1 MRKVIFLVWVVLI
14 LIGGCEKTP
23 EIDPGTARQMITHR
37 NLGLAY
43 LEESKLPEARA
54 EFQSLV
60 EIAPREPLGY
70 ANLGLTYLRMAGGLE
85 QAEKWL
91 QEALHLEPDHPDIR
105 LLLAKVYELTRRKN
119 QAIRTLENT
128 LKKHPDHM
136 RTLYQ
141 LAQYYLTTEDSDARQ
156 QAIERLTQVVIIV
169 PANVAARLQLVELLL
184 RHGKP
189 LQGVQHL
196 EAIGQILPELP
207 DGSLEI
213 FQRSLELMRDE
224 SGEQAA
230 VPARIFHNLRKPT
243 YFYQAALTE
252 LRGTGGPI
260 AGVPIYRF
268 SQVVSLPIQ
277 EQTGIP
283 DGLNFTEVTAA
294 SGLDIISSDDIP
306 ESGDDYPQLV
316 LAHGDYNGDGN
327 QDVFVSRWLAEEQ
340 VSRQYLFVN
349 DNGVFSDVAADAGI
363 SHSGRDL
370 YALFADYD
378 NDGYQDLFVTNT
390 RTSRLYHNTGAGA
403 FRDVTASAGIQTDPT
418 IQDRAAVFADL
429 DLEGDLDLFI
439 ATSSQNRLYRNN
451 SDGTF
456 TEIAAEVGISGE
468 EVISRAA
475 GFGDFDDDG
484 DIDLLVVN
492 QEADNRFY
500 DNLRRSYFRDIT
512 EYTGLATD
520 GGSGAVAVGDYNN
533 DGYLDLFV
541 TGLAGGHSLF
551 ANRGDGTFE
560 RDARSDSVF
569 ESIKGMAGL
578 DAAFF
583 DADNDGYL
591 DLIVAGTA
599 VDTAQKG
606 AGLRLFY
613 NDGEGKYLDA
623 SSLLPEHLE
632 ACSQVELADYDND
645 GDLDIFLAGFHDI
658 HLLRNDGG
666 NVNNYLV
673 VRLAGL
679 RTGSSKNNYFGI
691 GAKVEVKAG
700 TLYQMRIMSGPI
712 AHFGLGDREGAD
724 VVRVVWS
731 NGVRQNRFNPEKNQT
746 IMEYQILKGSCPFLY
761 TWDGEGF
768 TMVTDVHWRSAIGMP
783 LGIMSGEIAYGFANS
798 ADEYF
803 KVPGRF
809 LQPRDGQYLLQF
821 TEELWET
828 VYLDEV
834 NLVVVDHPD
843 SVEIYIDEQF
853 TLPPFSPLK
862 IHTVAQHLLPIAV
875 TDQSG
880 QDLLPKVIA
889 QDEVYIGGFHPARYQ
904 GVVNLHDLIIDLGE
918 LQADDEIVLF
928 LEGWIF
934 PTDASIN
941 VAIGQSSVHEVI
953 QPYLQVPDA
962 TGGWQTVVPFV
973 GFPKGKSKMVIVDL
987 TGKFPAADYRV
998 RLRTNMQ
1005 IYWDRI
1011 FFTANAPRAP
1021 IKETTLNPLWADIH
1035 YRGFS
1040 RLYRKGPDSP
1050 HWFDYQD
1057 VSTEPLWR
1065 DLVGS
1070 YTRYGEVT
1078 PLLIDSDSR
1087 YVIIN
1092 AGDEVSL
1099 KFDAEKVPPLPA
1111 GWSRDFLFYSDGW
1124 LKDGDLNTA
1133 HGQTVGPLPF
1143 HGMTS
1148 YPYGPDESYPGDEK
1162 TYLQEYNTRAVTAEA
1177 FKRFLFNYHEDE

>member
-1 MRKVIFLVWVVLI
+1 
-14 LIGGCEKTP
+14 
-23 EIDPGTARQMITHR
+23 MITHR

-43 LEESKLPEARA
+43 LEESKLLDARD
-54 EFQSLV
+54 EFLLLV

-70 ANLGLTYLRMAGGLE
+70 ANLGLTYLRMAGGLG

-91 QEALHLEPDHPDIR
+91 QKALRLEPDHPDIR
-105 LLLAKVYELTRRKN
+105 LLLAQVHELTSRKN
-119 QAIRTLENT
+119 QAIHTLENT
-128 LKKHPDHM
+128 LKKHPNHV

-141 LAQYYLTTEDSDARQ
+141 LAQYYLAADDPATRQ
-156 QAIERLTQVVIIV
+156 QAVERLILVVNIV
-169 PANVAARLQLVELLL
+169 PANVAASLQLVELLVQY
-184 RHGKP
+184 GKP
-189 LQGVQHL
+189 LLAVQHL
-196 EAIGQILPELP
+196 ETIRQILPELP
-207 DGSLEI
+207 AGALEI
-213 FQRSLELMRDE
+213 FRRSLELMRDDNA
-224 SGEQAA
+224 EQAA
-230 VPARIFHNLRKPT
+230 APARIFHNLMRT
-243 YFYQAALTE
+243 TSFYQAALTE

-260 AGVPIYRF
+260 AGLPIYRF
-268 SQVVSLPIQ
+268 SQLVSLPIQ
-277 EQTGIP
+277 ERTGLP

-294 SGLDIISSDDIP
+294 SGLDIISSDGVA
-306 ESGDDYPQLV
+306 ESSDDYPQIV
-316 LAHGDYNGDGN
+316 LALGDYNGDGN
-327 QDVFVSRWLAEEQ
+327 LDVFVARWLAREQ
-340 VSRQYLFVN
+340 ASRQYLFAN
-349 DNGVFSDVAADAGI
+349 DNGSFSDVAAEAGI
-363 SHSGRDL
+363 SHAGRDL
-370 YALFADYD
+370 SAIFADYD
-378 NDGYQDLFVTNT
+378 NDGHQDLFVTNT
-390 RTSRLYHNTGAGA
+390 RGSRLYHNSGAGA
-403 FRDVTASAGIQTDPT
+403 FGDVTAAAGIRTDPT
-418 IQDRAAVFADL
+418 IVDRAALFADL

-439 ATSSQNRLYRNN
+439 VSSSKNRLYRNN

-456 TEIAAEVGISGE
+456 TEIAEEVGIGGG

-484 DIDLLVVN
+484 DIDLFVVN
-492 QEADNRFY
+492 QDAGIRFY

-512 EYTGLATD
+512 EHTGLPTD

-541 TGLAGGHSLF
+541 TGPAGGHSLF

-560 RDARSDSVF
+560 RDSRSDGVF
-569 ESIKGMAGL
+569 ESIKGLRGL

-591 DLIVAGTA
+591 DLIVAGTSA
-599 VDTAQKG
+599 DTAQNG
-606 AGLRLFY
+606 SGLRLFY
-613 NDGEGKYLDA
+613 NNGRGKFLDA
-623 SSLLPEHLE
+623 SSLLPTHLE
-632 ACSQVELADYDND
+632 ACSQVEVADYDND
-645 GDLDIFLAGFHDI
+645 GDLDIFLAGFQGI

-673 VRLAGL
+673 IRLAGL
-679 RTGSSKNNYFGI
+679 RTGSGKNNYFGI

-700 TLYQMRIMSGPI
+700 SLYQMRLMSGPM

-724 VVRVVWS
+724 LVRVIWT
-731 NGVRQNRFNPEKNQT
+731 NGVSQNRFNPEKNQT

-761 TWDGEGF
+761 TWDGDQF

-783 LGIMSGEIAYGFANS
+783 LGIMSGEVTYGFANS

-809 LQPRDGQYLLQF
+809 LQPRDGLYLLQF

-828 VYLDEV
+828 AYLDEV

-853 TLPPFSPLK
+853 TLPPFSPPK
-862 IHTVAQHLLPIAV
+862 IHTVAQHLLPRAV

-880 QDLLPKVIA
+880 RDLLPKVMA
-889 QDEVYIGGFHPARYQ
+889 QDELYIGGFQPTRYQ
-904 GVVNLHDLIIDLGE
+904 GVVNSHDLIIDLGQ

-941 VAIGQSSVHEVI
+941 VAIGQSSAQEVI
-953 QPYLQVPDA
+953 QPYLQVPDE
-962 TGGWQTVVPFV
+962 TGAWRTVVPFV
-973 GFPKGKSKMVIVDL
+973 GFPKGKNKMVIVDL
-987 TGKFPAADYRV
+987 TGKFTAADYRV

-1011 FFTANAPRAP
+1011 FFTANAPSAP
-1021 IKETTLNPLWADIH
+1021 TRETTLNPLSADIH

-1040 RLYRKGPDSP
+1040 QMYRKGPDSP
-1050 HWFDYQD
+1050 HWFDYRE

-1065 DLVGS
+1065 DLVGD
-1070 YTRYGEVT
+1070 YTRYGDVT
-1078 PLLIDSDSR
+1078 PLLTDADNR

-1099 KFDAEKVPPLPA
+1099 KFDAGQVPPLPA
-1111 GWSRDFLFYSDGW
+1111 GWTRDFLFYSDGW
-1124 LKDGDLNTA
+1124 LKDGDLSTA

-1162 TYLQEYNTRAVTAEA
+1162 HMAYRQQYNTRAVTAEG
-1177 FKRFLFNYHEDE
+1177 FKRFLFNFHDDE